1 MKQFLI
7 IVILLAAIILTPI
20 TNTSAQ
26 NITITST
33 SVSSDLN
40 SQSSVEINTSQS
52 LSSLSSISSSLQN
65 AKQPIVQT
73 QFNKNNIIDDSNIYG
88 LSAKFDSA
96 DKIRE
101 YLKKQGSFLADYKV
115 DIGFEAD
122 DDLWSTSSVKQN
134 IGQYAGKQMDFADF
148 IWAMSQTQ
156 MGNSCSFI
164 NKNVCIDQKVR
175 PINPA
180 LLLALIQRE
189 SGLVRGKNA
198 KLDPNSS
205 TAKFLIDRSMA
216 YMCNDSDND
225 AKSCYDQNPDWK
237 YFKGMFRQVYYGM
250 RLLLI
255 NSRRCELGTYKNYR
269 VGNTVS
275 LDGESIKLENGFTC
289 SSYIYTPH
297 VLSQKALYKVYK
309 DIVA

>member
-7 IVILLAAIILTPI
+7 TIFLIGGILLTPLA
-20 TNTSAQ
+20 NVYAQ
-26 NITITST
+26 NII
-33 SVSSDLN
+33 VINGN
-40 SQSSVEINTSQS
+40 SNSNQSSQN
-52 LSSLSSISSSLQN
+52 SSISSLQSVD
-65 AKQPIVQT
+65 QSG
-73 QFNKNNIIDDSNIYG
+73 FNQNEIISDKEIYA
-88 LSAKFDSA
+88 LPVKFDSS
-96 DKIRE
+96 DKIRN
-101 YLKKQGSFLADYKV
+101 YLKNQGSFLADYKV
-115 DIGFEAD
+115 EIGFESD
-122 DDLWSTSSVKQN
+122 DDLWNTPSVKKN
-134 IGQYAGKQMDFADF
+134 MGEFAGKKLDFAYF
-148 IWAMSQTQ
+148 IWKMSQTE

-189 SGLVRGKNA
+189 SGLIRGKNA

-205 TAKFLIDRSMA
+205 TAKFLIDRSMS
-216 YMCNDSDND
+216 YICSDSDDD
-225 AKSCYDQNPDWK
+225 AQSCYDQNPDWK

-269 VGNTVS
+269 VGNTVD

-289 SSYIYTPH
+289 SSFIYTPH
-297 VLSQKALYKVYK
+297 ILSQKALSKVYK
-309 DIVA
+309 DVVA